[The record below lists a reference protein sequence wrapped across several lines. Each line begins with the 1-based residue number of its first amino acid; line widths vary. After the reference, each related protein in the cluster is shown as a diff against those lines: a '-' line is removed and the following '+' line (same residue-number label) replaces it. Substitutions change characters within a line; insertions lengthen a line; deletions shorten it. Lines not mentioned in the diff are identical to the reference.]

1 MRLDELMD
9 MVRVLV
15 PAERMAGLTDGALA
29 QALNVAQ
36 EDVSRNLRAPTSSGA
51 LTDIASAAAF
61 VWPADA
67 RDDGILRVYALT
79 KDDLGDT
86 VKSTAIPV
94 YDPGTAS
101 QYDPS
106 WTLQEPASVALYIV
120 YDPTSSEG
128 PVPVPPPD
136 ATHLQSFT
144 FTYVVRPA
152 KMVAVS
158 DEPFSGQLESFHDV
172 LAFRAAWLLT
182 QSGGMLREYETRLNA
197 ARGASTHH
205 LRLVQ
210 NPLYSRNVIRN
221 GRG

>member
-15 PAERMAGLTDGALA
+15 PAERMATLTDGALA

-36 EDVSRNLRAPTSSGA
+36 EDVSRNLRAPTSTVLIS
-51 LTDIASAAAF
+51 DVASAAAF
-61 VWPADA
+61 AWPADA

-79 KDDLGDT
+79 KDDAGDI
-86 VKSTAIPV
+86 VQSGMIPV

-101 QYDPS
+101 QYDPA
-106 WTLQEPASVALYIV
+106 WTLQEPAEVADYIV
-120 YDPTSSEG
+120 YDPTSSDG

-136 ATHLQSFT
+136 ATHLQSFRV
-144 FTYVVRPA
+144 TYVVRPA
-152 KMVAVS
+152 KMSAMS
-158 DEPFSGQLESFHDV
+158 DVPFGGQLESFHDV
-172 LAFRAAWLLT
+172 LAYRAAWLLS
-182 QSGGMLREYETRLNA
+182 QSAAMLREYERRLNA
-197 ARGASTHH
+197 ARGASTHQ

-210 NPLYSRNVIRN
+210 NPLYSRNVIQN